1 MDVLYYN
8 GVHSIMFGDKHT
20 WFDWHLVPL
29 SKPVIP
35 PPELVENFVD
45 IPGANGQLDLTD
57 VLNGFPTY
65 KNRSGEFAFI
75 IDPAYGF
82 LESVYPSIA
91 NTLHGH
97 RTRVILTDDPDW
109 YYEGRVV
116 VSAAET
122 GKDYSSISFKCNLD
136 PFKMTV
142 NPIPGYDQLEVDGT
156 LTLENISFGTCPM
169 RQVAR
174 ITASGIP
181 LGGHITATLT
191 NADGEMTSEIG
202 NGSFR
207 YPGLV
212 FAPGSNTLVL
222 NGTGTVSLE
231 IRGGSL

>member
-1 MDVLYYN
+1 LDVLYYN

-75 IDPAYGF
+75 IDPAYGY
-82 LESVYPSIA
+82 LDSVYPMIA
-91 NTLHGH
+91 NTLHGR
-97 RTRVILTDDPDW
+97 RTKVILTDDPDW

-116 VSAAET
+116 VSSAESS
-122 GKDYSSISFKCNLD
+122 KDYSSISFACNLD
-136 PFKMTV
+136 HFKLTV
-142 NPIPGYDQLEVDGT
+142 NPIPGYEQIEVNGTKTLDG
-156 LTLENISFGTCPM
+156 ISFGYCPM
-169 RQVAR
+169 RQIAK
-174 ITASGIP
+174 ITATDVP
-181 LGGHITATLT
+181 LGGHIDATLT
-191 NADGEMTSEIG
+191 NVDGEMTGKIVE
-202 NGSFR
+202 GSYR

-222 NGTGTVSLE
+222 NGTGTVTIEL
-231 IRGGSL
+231 RGGSL